1 MMEPKATQMLVDIDM
16 LRRYDQPGPRYTSY
30 PTAPNFSSDFGVGE
44 FIDEII
50 RSNSTSH
57 PANLSLYF
65 HLPFCEKLCYFCGCT
80 MLITHNRNRLDEYL
94 DYLSKEISII
104 GKKIKAGRKVSQ
116 LHWGGGTPTYL
127 DAGQI
132 RRIFSVIRDNF
143 DFTDDAEIGVE
154 IDPRALSEENLD
166 ALKEVGFNRASM
178 GVQDFEEKVQIAI
191 NRVQTEKLTRW
202 AFDGLRQRGFESI
215 NLDLIYGLPYQTVHS
230 FEQTLDRI
238 INISPD
244 RLAIFNYAHVPWL
257 KKHQQVMDETA
268 LPEPSEK
275 LKILKLTIEKLTAAG
290 YIYIGMDH
298 FAKPGDSLTKAF
310 HEKKLYRNFQGYSTH
325 SDCELY
331 AFGMSS
337 ISQLENVYAQNV
349 KTLPQY
355 YEAINRNTL
364 AVERGYRLN
373 DDDQIRRYTITKL
386 MCDLELDQ
394 RKIEEKFDISFEN
407 YFADAIRQLQGF
419 RDDGLLKVSKGKIT
433 VTETGHLLIRNIAMA
448 FDSYLQKDRKKDT
461 PIYSRTI

>member
-1 MMEPKATQMLVDIDM
+1 MEPKATQMLVDIDM